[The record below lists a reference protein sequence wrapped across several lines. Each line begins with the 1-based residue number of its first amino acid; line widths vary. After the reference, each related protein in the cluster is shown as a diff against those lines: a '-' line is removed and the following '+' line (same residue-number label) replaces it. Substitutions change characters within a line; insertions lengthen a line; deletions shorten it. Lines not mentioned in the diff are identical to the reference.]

1 MLGWAIFL
9 FVKKRLKVVIC
20 SLSLPFS
27 SQLRGSCK
35 SFYVFL
41 LFYFVS
47 CWQGKEELDSL
58 CEELDELGLCS
69 KSFEDLPRVVVR
81 WLGRLLPQNG
91 WVLI

>member
-9 FVKKRLKVVIC
+9 FVKKRLKVIIC
-20 SLSLPFS
+20 GLSLPFS
-27 SQLRGSCK
+27 SVGEFCR
-35 SFYVFL
+35 SFCVFL

-58 CEELDELGLCS
+58 CEELVELGLCS